1 MPNQDSTDSVT
12 PEVNAGAA
20 PPQEGGMP
28 SSDENMSTP
37 APTAGP
43 STMPTPAPT
52 PDLEEIQEALG
63 DKDLMERSNEIT
75 RKLLVSGVSF
85 DVVVKCVKDFQK
97 KYLHIKSTSIEMA
110 AAFTPEMWNATA
122 SWNDKDSSDNEEDN
136 SDGGGAAA
144 TSTGDDSPSTPRDS
158 EEEDDA
164 LMEAFLNATITESS
178 NGTSSDSGSEED
190 DDDESEDDSD
200 EGVDEDFDE
209 DDLDID
215 TCGGAPGDGTG
226 EPGFPGCKKL
236 VHMDDTQML
245 GNTSYCEECYD
256 EYEADFYANEED
268 GESSAEQGQDGGD
281 SSEDDDS
288 DGGDDDEELSRSQ
301 LRAWAAAPANK
312 SAAAALGHVING
324 NSSNASIVAAMDAVQ
339 QGGECPECDGTVDS
353 AWCYRCDK
361 HFCADCEEGGD
372 DDTPQEEWICDA
384 CLEEQEEAD

>member
-1 MPNQDSTDSVT
+1 
-12 PEVNAGAA
+12 
-20 PPQEGGMP
+20 MP
-28 SSDENMSTP
+28 SLSTSVSVDDE
-37 APTAGP
+37 
-43 STMPTPAPT
+43 TMPEQIGGGGGATATTTDPSTPAPT

-144 TSTGDDSPSTPRDS
+144 TSAGDDSPSTPSAEEGDGGVPMHYCGHLHHAVVCRCDQNGVIHTVPGDS

-200 EGVDEDFDE
+200 DEGGEDQGRRDH
-209 DDLDID
+209 DDFMRSQAERFLRDPFAFSSSVVYDSIVGMCD
-215 TCGGAPGDGTG
+215 VCGHTG
-226 EPGFPGCKKL
+226 PMDYGC
-236 VHMDDTQML
+236 
-245 GNTSYCEECYD
+245 SECAQNDYD
-256 EYEADFYANEED
+256 EQ
-268 GESSAEQGQDGGD
+268 EQ
-281 SSEDDDS
+281 
-288 DGGDDDEELSRSQ
+288 
-301 LRAWAAAPANK
+301 
-312 SAAAALGHVING
+312 
-324 NSSNASIVAAMDAVQ
+324 
-339 QGGECPECDGTVDS
+339 VD
-353 AWCYRCDK
+353 
-361 HFCADCEEGGD
+361 
-372 DDTPQEEWICDA
+372 
-384 CLEEQEEAD
+384 